1 MRVRQAVRQTD
12 RVVRVVMPDAHAAS
26 GQLPRD
32 GLSRHALGYT
42 TIRLTWRQVVNDPTW
57 VTDRLA
63 TVLRR

>member
-1 MRVRQAVRQTD
+1 MPTTTIGSTRRRDTD
-12 RVVRVVMPDAHAAS
+12 
-26 GQLPRD
+26 L
-32 GLSRHALGYT
+32 LALGYT